1 MDQSNVLVS
10 ILMGSDSDLDIM
22 KEAAHVLEEFGVAY
36 EMDVTSAHRSP
47 ERTRRIVGDARARG
61 VRVFIVGA
69 GAAAHLAG
77 VVAAESTLPVIG
89 VPLDAS
95 ALRGVDALYATVQ
108 MPAGIPVATMAIGKA
123 GATNAAIFAVEILA
137 TADTALQDKLQDYK
151 RKLAEGVERKS
162 QSLRERLGAEK

>member
-1 MDQSNVLVS
+1 MAESNAIVS
-10 ILMGSDSDLDIM
+10 ILMGSDSDLEVM
-22 KEAAHVLEEFGVAY
+22 KEAARVLEEFGVAY

-47 ERTRRIVGDARARG
+47 ERTRRIVSEARARG
-61 VRVFIVGA
+61 VQVFIVGA

-77 VVAAESTLPVIG
+77 VVAAETTLPVIG

-95 ALRGVDALYATVQ
+95 ALHGIDALYATVQ

-123 GATNAAIFAVEILA
+123 GATNAAIFAAEILA
-137 TADTALQDKLQDYK
+137 LADSGLQSRLEDHK

-162 QSLRERLGAEK
+162 ARLRERLHSEK